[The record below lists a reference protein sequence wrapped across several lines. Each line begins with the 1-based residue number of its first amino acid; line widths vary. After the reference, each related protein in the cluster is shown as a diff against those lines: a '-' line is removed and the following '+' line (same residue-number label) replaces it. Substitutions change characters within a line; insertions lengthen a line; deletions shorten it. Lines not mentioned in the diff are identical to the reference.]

1 MIKSKKKA
9 QVSVEALIL
18 VGIIVLGA
26 TIFASMYLS
35 RITHGINSS
44 TKLDAGLSDIFNDPF
59 PENSVTKC
67 SDGTPLHC
75 CNNIM
80 DEDEEGVDCG
90 GSSCRS
96 CGSGDFI
103 ITLALNPPSAS
114 SINQTFSVDV
124 TLENTTGETGAII
137 NEVKIKKNNV
147 STRDCILIGQSSTN
161 GNYEVNI
168 PFESSNLKTLEFRCS
183 AAGTYK
189 IAIYAEIPNT
199 NYLANKTTP
208 DKVITSGISSYAVK
222 IEEPRNDAYL
232 VLGGTS
238 NFKASVTPS
247 PNSGETDH
255 CVWYVNEKPITRS
268 STPNT
273 CNLENISLSEPLFT
287 LGENEISVFATRY
300 SNGVMIN
307 NAESKVRVKII
318 RMPGANE
325 LILFAPRK
333 VFVGDNFNIKVYG
346 LNQSQVENAGRNTS
360 DFSFTTNCEVTSNS
374 SVCGSAMIY
383 ATTGTSTIYFCDY
396 PAVCLRA
403 AYDQTSPHN
412 PKDVTVSLAGST
424 PAKFFSVYDLT
435 YYSGN
440 CNTTATEYG
449 ILQSCVMPFT
459 GGLGYNDDYWR
470 DSSYGFLKS
479 YIDQA
484 SETNTNNYGKIIG
497 YIS

>member
-26 TIFASMYLS
+26 TIFASMYLN

-59 PENSVTKC
+59 NNGTSTDINEEPHID
-67 SDGTPLHC
+67 SD
-75 CNNIM
+75 I
-80 DEDEEGVDCG
+80 
-90 GSSCRS
+90 
-96 CGSGDFI
+96 FY
-103 ITLALNPPSAS
+103 ITLALDPPSAS
-114 SINQTFSVDV
+114 SINQPFRVGV
-124 TLENTTGETGAII
+124 TLDNNTGISGAKINKVEIYKEALTATNCTLIGET
-137 NEVKIKKNNV
+137 
-147 STRDCILIGQSSTN
+147 STTPGT
-161 GNYEVNI
+161 YEVNI
-168 PFESSNLKTLEFRCS
+168 LFNSSNLKTLEFRCC

-189 IAIYAEIPNT
+189 IKVFAEIPGT
-199 NYLANKTTP
+199 EYLTDNITP
-208 DKVITSGISSYAVK
+208 DKIITSGLSSYAVK
-222 IEEPRNDAYL
+222 IEEPRNDTYL

-255 CVWYVNEKPITRS
+255 CMWYVNEKPITGS

-307 NAESKVRVKII
+307 NAESNVKVKII
-318 RMPGANE
+318 KMPGANE

-424 PAKFFSVYDLT
+424 PAKFFSVYDLA